1 MIEVTD
7 PQHAQQKKNIRY
19 WKDCWNATN
28 PLSELM
34 KEADQAEFW
43 NKRSKDFAKKITTT
57 QSRKRCEENIGF
69 LEASGIR
76 FRGLKVLD
84 IGCGPGTLSL
94 PLARA
99 GAKVTSLDIS
109 SGMLERLGEAAEKE
123 GLSIRTLVE
132 SWWDADIDK
141 LGLKKKF
148 DLVIGSMTPAL
159 KDAETFDRMMACSKK
174 YCFYIG
180 SLPSTRNIAAENLL
194 KNISISQGPRKS
206 PMGMMYPFMYL
217 YLSGYRPEVKITHR
231 KWNETLPWD
240 KAAGHAIDIISHDQ
254 AVSDP
259 MKRKIR
265 AFYKKTAIDGKCKFD
280 NEMFLALMIW
290 RVDQ

>member
-1 MIEVTD
+1 MIILTD
-7 PQHAQQKKNIRY
+7 TLQAHRKTNIRY
-19 WKDCWNATN
+19 WKNCWDATN

-43 NKRSKDFAKKITTT
+43 NKRSKEFAKKITTV
-57 QSRKRCEENIGF
+57 QSRKRSRENIGF
-69 LEASGIR
+69 LEDAGIMVE
-76 FRGLKVLD
+76 GLKILD

-99 GAKVTSLDIS
+99 GADVTSLDIS
-109 SGMLERLGEAAEKE
+109 SGMLEELSRTAKKE
-123 GLSIRTLVE
+123 GLSIKTIVQ
-132 SWWDADIDK
+132 SWWDADIGR

-180 SLPSTRNIAAENLL
+180 SLPSSRNIAAENLL
-194 KNISISQGPRKS
+194 KSINIPAGPRKS

-217 YLSGYRPEVKITHR
+217 YLSGYRPEIKITRR

-240 KAAGHAIDIISHDQ
+240 KAAEHAVDIISHDQ
-254 AVSDP
+254 AVSAP
-259 MKRKIR
+259 MKKKIR
-265 AFYKKTAIDGKCKFD
+265 EYYKKTAVDGKSKFE
-280 NEMFLALMIW
+280 NEMFLALMVW